1 MPILENKV
9 EVAGEIVKKE
19 RFGLAAHNDLH
30 KTFTGNVLFEKDAP
44 KFHTSVEKN
53 FEGATLL
60 DGVVVWKSNGAIPFA
75 DMILDFVQIDAID
88 METAERT
95 VAARKSEEKTFWKEF
110 GLPVKYDDSGTI
122 TKDEAIENS
131 FARRDAR
138 KARLETA

>member
-9 EVAGEIVKKE
+9 EIAGEIVKKE
-19 RFGLAAHNDLH
+19 RFGFAARNELH
-30 KTFTGNVLFEKDAP
+30 RTFTGNVLFEKDAP

-75 DMILDFVQIDAID
+75 DMILDFVQIGAID
-88 METAERT
+88 METAERS
-95 VAARKSEEKTFWKEF
+95 VAARKADDKLFWKEF
-110 GLPVKYDDSGTI
+110 GLPVKYDDSGTL

-131 FARRDAR
+131 FARREAR
-138 KARLETA
+138 KARIA